1 MLWSLNISY
10 HDINIFSQ
18 LLSTVN
24 QWGLWREFV
33 CSLTFFLNSLK
44 RNTVSR
50 EELKDTCQDEQ
61 SDDGWTVFIGKKSK
75 SPSYKP
81 AKNNKAQ
88 YGGISELCDIDLAG
102 PPCKYTSGESVDQKK
117 SDCEMQSSSMSDV
130 SYECDSLKSPENDS
144 VKSRA
149 NSVISVTTIEE
160 EAQNKPTTQDKTMQ
174 NDDGKSSSQSYQ
186 QNSPNVAN
194 VNAQKPTVV
203 QDSKAGQ
210 TPPVLF
216 PSAFPGQ
223 QHLLPAMPPELLS
236 QYLSNHLQMLQQI
249 RPPGGGVLPKS
260 SAGPVRRPPGLN
272 TEPVPE
278 GEVPEQSPPP
288 PPPPTTGKFSSFD
301 KLMEALHKRFPSK
314 NR

>member
-1 MLWSLNISY
+1 M
-10 HDINIFSQ
+10 
-18 LLSTVN
+18 
-24 QWGLWREFV
+24 G
-33 CSLTFFLNSLK
+33 K
-44 RNTVSR
+44 R
-50 EELKDTCQDEQ
+50 
-61 SDDGWTVFIGKKSK
+61 SK

-88 YGGISELCDIDLAG
+88 YGGISQLCAIDLAG
-102 PPCKYTSGESVDQKK
+102 PPCKYTGGESVDHEK
-117 SDCEMQSSSMSDV
+117 SECEMQSSSMSDV
-130 SYECDSLKSPENDS
+130 SYESGSLESPENDS

-149 NSVISVTTIEE
+149 NSVISVTTIEK
-160 EAQNKPTTQDKTMQ
+160 EAPDKPTTHDKTMQ
-174 NDDGKSSSQSYQ
+174 SDGDKSSSQSCQ

-194 VNAQKPTVV
+194 VSAHKPTVV
-203 QDSKAGQ
+203 QDSTAGQ

-223 QHLLPAMPPELLS
+223 QHLLPAIPPEFLS

-260 SAGPVRRPPGLN
+260 SAGPVRPPPGLN